1 MALTAAAARAKSE
14 QELNDFFALYV
25 VDGSRAVSLVFPVD
39 LEIPL
44 GLHDYNPAVP
54 VRFVLTAD
62 QMKGQIRL
70 AVTPGN
76 MPQSTITPVIGEFLC
91 TLSEKLVLDPI
102 NPLRDRMV
110 VVGPGI
116 ASLVVV
122 SALPRTLQLMYD
134 ADPVNPFKPTAEFVH
149 LYINILLGFCVFPL
163 RSMGLALRMKLIEFV
178 CRAMHSLRFKVKISR
193 VYGPGCQYI
202 SGIGLIHDILQYA
215 DRTAGVVHED

>member
-44 GLHDYNPAVP
+44 GLHDYNPAVL

-110 VVGPGI
+110 VIEPGI

-122 SALPRTLQLMYD
+122 SALPRTLQLVYD
-134 ADPVNPFKPTAEFVH
+134 VDPVNHFKPTAEFVH
-149 LYINILLGFCVFPL
+149 LYINILLGFCVFPF

-178 CRAMHSLRFKVKISR
+178 CRAMHSLRFKVRISQA
-193 VYGPGCQYI
+193 YGPGCQYV
-202 SGIGLIHDILQYA
+202 SGIELIHEILLYA
-215 DRTAGVVHED
+215 DRKAGVVHED

>member
-25 VDGSRAVSLVFPVD
+25 VDGSRAVSVAFPVG

-110 VVGPGI
+110 VIEPGI
-116 ASLVVV
+116 ASIVVT
-122 SALPRTLQLMYD
+122 SALPRDLQLMYD
-134 ADPVNPFKPTAEFVH
+134 VDPVNAFKPTAEFVH

-193 VYGPGCQYI
+193 VYGPGCQYV
-202 SGIGLIHDILQYA
+202 SGIELIHDILRHA
-215 DRTAGVVHED
+215 DRKAGVVHED